1 MVERDLP
8 NGVGITAVSMAA
20 ERRAETARPDH
31 LFADPVADLFVDLAQ
46 QEAEIP
52 GLADDVTL
60 SDMLPVYAGYAAL
73 RTRYFDDLLLDA
85 CRSGCRQV
93 VIPAAG
99 LDGRGFRLPWPEG
112 TRLYELDVPEV
123 LAFKRRALATADVKP
138 TCTRMDIPVDLRA
151 DWPLPLRAAG
161 FDPAQPTV
169 WLVEGLM
176 MYLDDPDND
185 RLLERIAR
193 LSAPG
198 SRLVSDHMHVDLAR
212 IPESGEIIDALTGIE
227 DMWRSSVEDPAE
239 WLGGYGWAAEV
250 ADPVKIAETYGRP
263 VPPVLDQS
271 DPSTSNAW
279 LITAWR

>member
-20 ERRAETARPDH
+20 ERRAESARPDH
-31 LFADPVADLFVDLAQ
+31 LFSDPVASLFVDMAQ
-46 QEAEIP
+46 TEAEIP

-93 VIPAAG
+93 VVPAAG

-112 TRLYELDVPEV
+112 TRLYELDIPEV
-123 LAFKRRALATADVKP
+123 LAFKRRALTGADVKP
-138 TCTRMDIPVDLRA
+138 TCPRVEIPVDLRS
-151 DWPLPLRAAG
+151 DWPRPLRAAG
-161 FDPAQPTV
+161 FDPSQPTAWV
-169 WLVEGLM
+169 VEGLM
-176 MYLDDPDND
+176 VYMDDPDND

-198 SRLVSDHMHVDLAR
+198 SHMFSDHMQVDLAR
-212 IPESGEIIDALTGIE
+212 IPESGEIIDALAGI
-227 DMWRSSVEDPAE
+227 DDIWRSSVEDPAG
-239 WLGGYGWAAEV
+239 WLAGYGWTVEV
-250 ADPVKIAETYGRP
+250 ADPVKVAAQYDRP
-263 VPPVLDQS
+263 VPPVLDQT
-271 DPSTSNAW
+271 DPDAANAW

>member
-20 ERRAETARPDH
+20 ERRAESVRPDH
-31 LFADPVADLFVDLAQ
+31 LFSDPVAHLFVDLAQ

-60 SDMLPVYAGYAAL
+60 SDMLPAYAGYAAL
-73 RTRYFDDLLLDA
+73 RTRYFDDLALEA
-85 CRSGCRQV
+85 CRGGIRQV
-93 VIPAAG
+93 VMPAAG
-99 LDGRGFRLPWPEG
+99 LDGRGFRLPWPAG
-112 TRLYELDVPEV
+112 TRLYELDIPEV
-123 LAFKRRALATADVKP
+123 LAFKRRALAAGP
-138 TCTRMDIPVDLRA
+138 PEATCERREIPVDLRS

-169 WLVEGLM
+169 WIIEGLM
-176 MYLDDPDND
+176 VYMDDPDND

-198 SRLVSDHMHVDLAR
+198 SRLLSDHMHVDLAR
-212 IPESGEIIDALTGIE
+212 LPDGEIVDALTGIDE
-227 DMWRSSVEDPAE
+227 VWRSSVEHPDE
-239 WLGGYGWAAEV
+239 WLAGYGWTVEI
-250 ADPVKIAETYGRP
+250 ADPSKVAAAYDRP
-263 VPPVLDQS
+263 VPPVLDQD
-271 DPSTSNAW
+271 DPETSNAW

>member
-20 ERRAETARPDH
+20 ERRAESARPDH
-31 LFADPVADLFVDLAQ
+31 LFSDPVADLFVDLAQ
-46 QEAEIP
+46 REAEIP

-73 RTRYFDDLLLDA
+73 RTRYFDDLALEA
-85 CRSGCRQV
+85 CRNGCRQV

-112 TRLYELDVPEV
+112 TRLYELDIPEV
-123 LAFKRRALATADVKP
+123 LAFKRRALAGAEVTP
-138 TCTRMDIPVDLRA
+138 TCARAEIPVDLRS

-161 FDPAQPTV
+161 YDPAQPTM
-169 WLVEGLM
+169 WIVEGLM
-176 MYLDDPDND
+176 VYMDDPDND

-212 IPESGEIIDALTGIE
+212 LPESGEIIDALTGI
-227 DMWRSSVEDPAE
+227 DDVWRSSLEDPAE
-239 WLGGYGWAAEV
+239 WLEGYGWSVEV
-250 ADPVKIAETYGRP
+250 ADPAKVAATYGRP
-263 VPPVLDQS
+263 VPPVLDQD
-271 DPSTSNAW
+271 DPETSNAW

>member
-20 ERRAETARPDH
+20 ERRAESARPDH
-31 LFADPVADLFVDLAQ
+31 LFVDPVADRFVELAQ

-73 RTRYFDDLLLDA
+73 RTRYFDDLALEA
-85 CRSGCRQV
+85 CRNGVRQV

-123 LAFKRRALATADVKP
+123 LAFKRRALAGSDVAP
-138 TCTRMDIPVDLRA
+138 TCARREIPVDLRS

-161 FDPAQPTV
+161 FDTAQPSV
-169 WLVEGLM
+169 WIVEGLM
-176 MYLDDPDND
+176 VYMDDPDND

-198 SRLVSDHMHVDLAR
+198 SRMLSDHMDVDLAR
-212 IPESGEIIDALTGIE
+212 LPESGEIIDALTGI
-227 DMWRSSVEDPAE
+227 DDVWRSSVEDPAG
-239 WLGGYGWAAEV
+239 WLAGYGWTVEV
-250 ADPVKIAETYGRP
+250 ADPAKVAATYDRP
-263 VPPVLDQS
+263 VPPVLDQD
-271 DPSTSNAW
+271 DPETSNAW